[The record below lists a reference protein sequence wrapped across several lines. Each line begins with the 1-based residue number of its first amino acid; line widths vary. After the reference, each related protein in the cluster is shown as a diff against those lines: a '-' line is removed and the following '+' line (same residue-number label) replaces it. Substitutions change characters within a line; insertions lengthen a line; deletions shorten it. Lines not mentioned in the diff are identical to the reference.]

1 MFKTGQ
7 LSRAFEIDRTS
18 LNYYVRTGLLNP
30 DMLDNQYHTY
40 SFQDFVALSYIRHYR
55 GLGFSMSEIKALTR
69 QSDNEEKLQYC
80 QNEMQTIDDQIRLL
94 RLKQRFLENFI
105 NLLRFYESYRDH
117 PMLLIT
123 EPYYFI
129 KREALGDPV
138 LKAMYKKLPSNEFT
152 AICDQDFKVTLR
164 PQSAQGL
171 VLKEAWVREFQLPL
185 PEQAIFYP
193 AEQRCL
199 CAFRVGGTAFETQ
212 LQASLRGLYQ
222 TMENQGVRLQREFVI
237 YLLISKY
244 NQADEYL
251 DVYVDI
257 PLKTLD

>member
-18 LNYYVRTGLLNP
+18 LNHYVRTGLLTP
-30 DMLDNQYHTY
+30 EMLDNQYHTY

-55 GLGFSMSEIKALTR
+55 GLGFSMNEIKALTR
-69 QSDNEEKLQYC
+69 QKDNEEKLQYC
-80 QNEMQTIDDQIRLL
+80 QNEMRTIDDQIRLL
-94 RLKQRFLENFI
+94 QLKQR
-105 NLLRFYESYRDH
+105 DH
-117 PMLLIT
+117 PVLLMT

-129 KREALGDPV
+129 KREALEDPV
-138 LKAMYKKLPSNEFT
+138 LKALYKQLPSNEFT
-152 AICDQDFKVTLR
+152 AVCDPDFKVTLR

-171 VLKEAWVREFQLPL
+171 VLKEAWVKEFQLPL

-199 CAFRVGGTAFETQ
+199 CAFRVGGTEFEIQ
-212 LQASLRGLYQ
+212 LQASLQSLYQ
-222 TMENQGVRLQREFVI
+222 TMEEQGVRLQREFVI

-244 NQADEYL
+244 NQADEYF

-257 PLKTLD
+257 PLKMLD